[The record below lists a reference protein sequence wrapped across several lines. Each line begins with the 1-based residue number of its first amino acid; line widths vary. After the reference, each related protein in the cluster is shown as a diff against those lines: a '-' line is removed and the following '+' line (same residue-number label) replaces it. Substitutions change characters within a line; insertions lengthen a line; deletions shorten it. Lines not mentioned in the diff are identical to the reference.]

1 MRERKCSR
9 GAVHPHSLATARNN
23 RYHEAQ
29 KNSPI
34 PKTMTLEAFAAG
46 LKKARTDKQIS
57 LMDISASTRINLKFL
72 EALEEGSFSVLPQ
85 TYVRAFIREYADAV
99 GYNVQ
104 EAMKQYDALSQPKQA
119 EKTESP
125 GVQVKSAGPG
135 QPLPIENR
143 ILGFARQNAVF
154 IGIIVVVAIFVVYL
168 TRPVGDTAPIGDVAE
183 TPFDKVVQ
191 ENQAA
196 VPTQQQEPITLP
208 SVSRLVTVDSL
219 TLEMTTT
226 DSVWMTVT
234 LDGSQT
240 LEYLYPPSRKGSWKA
255 KESFSLT
262 MGNAGGASFSLNGHE
277 LGALGKRGAV
287 VRNILIS
294 QANLPKR

>member
-1 MRERKCSR
+1 
-9 GAVHPHSLATARNN
+9 
-23 RYHEAQ
+23 
-29 KNSPI
+29 
-34 PKTMTLEAFAAG
+34 MTYESFAAA
-46 LKKARTDKQIS
+46 LKKARVDKQIS

-72 EALEEGSFSVLPQ
+72 EALEEGNFSVLPQ

-104 EAMKQYDALSQPKQA
+104 EAMKQYDVLSQPKPV
-119 EKTESP
+119 EKTDSP
-125 GVQVKSAGPG
+125 VPQAKSVGPG
-135 QPLPIENR
+135 QSAPAENR

-208 SVSRLVTVDSL
+208 SVSRPVTVDSL
-219 TLEMTTT
+219 TLTMTTT

-234 LDGSQT
+234 LDGTRT
-240 LEYLYPPSRKGSWKA
+240 LEYLFPPSRKGSWKA
-255 KESFSLT
+255 KETFAVT
-262 MGNAGGASFSLNGHE
+262 MGNAGGASFSLNGRE

-287 VRNILIS
+287 VRNVILS
-294 QANLPKR
+294 KANLPTQ